1 MRGPSSVLG
10 RLSSVLCP
18 PSSAPVKLPDSK
30 DFWSGVMLI
39 AIGAAALVIG
49 RDYPFGTA
57 LRMGAGFFPLV
68 LGAVLVLFGV
78 YFVVRGLRS
87 SDRIEGGWSLRALV
101 ILPLAFVLFGVLMQH
116 AGFVPALFVLVVGSA
131 AAGTEFK
138 LVEVLLLAG
147 LLTVLCVALF
157 IWALGLPYPLFAG
170 S

>member
-1 MRGPSSVLG
+1 
-10 RLSSVLCP
+10 
-18 PSSAPVKLPDSK
+18 VKLPDSK

-39 AIGAAALVIG
+39 AIGATAVVIG

-68 LGAVLVLFGV
+68 LGAMLVLFGV
-78 YFVVRGLRS
+78 YFVLRGLRS
-87 SDRIEGGWSLRALV
+87 SDRIEGGWSPRALL

-116 AGFVPALFVLVVGSA
+116 AGFVPALLVLVVGSA

-138 LVEVLLLAG
+138 LVEVLVLAG

>member
-1 MRGPSSVLG
+1 VT
-10 RLSSVLCP
+10 
-18 PSSAPVKLPDSK
+18 LPDSK

-39 AIGAAALVIG
+39 AIGATALYIG

-68 LGAVLVLFGV
+68 LGAVLVLFGI
-78 YFVVRGLRS
+78 YFAVRGLRS
-87 SDRIEGGWSLRALV
+87 EDRIEGNWSPRALV
-101 ILPLAFVLFGVLMQH
+101 ILPLAFVLFGVLMQY

-138 LVEVLLLAG
+138 LVEVLVLAG